1 MKKLALLA
9 GAGLLAL
16 GAVGSAQA
24 QPYYG
29 HYGHHGYYRDHGRVN
44 GGALAAGLVGGAIL
58 GGVLGATTAP
68 AYATPVASYGY
79 VPAASYG
86 YYGQAAY
93 DDFDEPGYGYYGA
106 PVVRQRVVYAAP
118 RRVVRQRVVY
128 GTPRTVVRNRVA
140 VRQAFPNA
148 APHEIRDG
156 RRTVFIGTNP
166 SRRVVVSGRAY

>member
-9 GAGLLAL
+9 GAGLMAF
-16 GAVGSAQA
+16 GAMGSANA

-29 HYGHHGYYRDHGRVN
+29 HYGHHGYYRDNDRIN

-58 GGVLGATTAP
+58 GGVLGAATAP
-68 AYATPVASYGY
+68 AYATPV
-79 VPAASYG
+79 ASYG

-118 RRVVRQRVVY
+118 RRIVRQRVVY

-140 VRQAFPNA
+140 VRQAFPYA